1 MNTTKY
7 GTLGNKIYAT
17 ATTKSLVAI
26 VEQAATYK
34 ALKDAFIAQYAAEQ
48 TALDKAN
55 TVLADAVTKAKDVC
69 DKAQT
74 AYDKIFKDLDDK
86 STKATKESEDKESI
100 KGVINQQI
108 TKYLN
113 DNFEGYTGAT
123 LEDIKAAVQEEYQT
137 KLEAI
142 TTEKSNVAD
151 AKRNIE
157 KLAEGTYTDN
167 NYIEDTF
174 ANIQENIKVKQAE
187 YDAAKADYDTASAQ
201 LKALL
206 AIFLK

>member
-1 MNTTKY
+1 M
-7 GTLGNKIYAT
+7 
-17 ATTKSLVAI
+17 
-26 VEQAATYK
+26 
-34 ALKDAFIAQYAAEQ
+34 
-48 TALDKAN
+48 
-55 TVLADAVTKAKDVC
+55 ADAVTKAKDVC